1 MARRPPDAVLPWRH
15 WSDTT
20 LDLVITAVVTTGTL
34 VPVLLPRPHG
44 AAVAAALLASV
55 PVFWRRRCTIP
66 AGFVVA
72 AATTWLSAENDLPP
86 LPLGALVLTY
96 TLAAQPS
103 PARRLAGVAVG
114 GVLLLVSLILPGE
127 ELIDSGYIGMFFA
140 TAYALGTGGRARR
153 ARIGVL
159 EERARRLEEE
169 RAAAAARERT
179 RIARDMHDVVTHSVG
194 LMVVQ
199 AESGALLVDRSPE
212 RAVEAFDAIADRGR
226 DAIAQLRFVLDALRS
241 DDPPPARRAQPGLP
255 AVPDLV
261 AAARHAG
268 VEVALVTEGEAREPR
283 SEVGVAAYR
292 IVQEALTNVLRHARA
307 EHAAVTVRW
316 EEDRLSVEVR
326 DDGRGPAPAGGG
338 SGHGLVGMRE
348 RVAAC
353 GGTLRIGPES
363 GRRGFV
369 VHATFPI

>member
-1 MARRPPDAVLPWRH
+1 
-15 WSDTT
+15 
-20 LDLVITAVVTTGTL
+20 
-34 VPVLLPRPHG
+34 
-44 AAVAAALLASV
+44 
-55 PVFWRRRCTIP
+55 
-66 AGFVVA
+66 
-72 AATTWLSAENDLPP
+72 
-86 LPLGALVLTY
+86 
-96 TLAAQPS
+96 
-103 PARRLAGVAVG
+103 
-114 GVLLLVSLILPGE
+114 
-127 ELIDSGYIGMFFA
+127 
-140 TAYALGTGGRARR
+140 
-153 ARIGVL
+153 
-159 EERARRLEEE
+159 
-169 RAAAAARERT
+169 
-179 RIARDMHDVVTHSVG
+179 
-194 LMVVQ
+194 
-199 AESGALLVDRSPE
+199 
-212 RAVEAFDAIADRGR
+212 
-226 DAIAQLRFVLDALRS
+226 
-241 DDPPPARRAQPGLP
+241 PGLP